1 MSDNLYEVGL
11 PHVMDPTERGDIAR
25 KVLAVARSMADT
37 PYVHLPPI
45 NERNEDVEHLLTFYV
60 TATGETPDP
69 TILNLLSNYILAGK
83 LLDPTSHKASYE
95 EYPIINGHQ
104 RNRAEHREYAMGAD
118 VIDFLHSKYTLRLDT
133 LYRVTRIEK
142 RV

>member
-1 MSDNLYEVGL
+1 MTDKTYEVDL
-11 PHVMDPTERGDIAR
+11 PQVTDPTEMEAIDR
-25 KVLAVARSMADT
+25 KVLAVARSMADI
-37 PYVHLPPI
+37 PYDFLPPI

-60 TATGETPDP
+60 TATGETPEP

-83 LLDPTSHKASYE
+83 LLDPTPHKASYE

-104 RNRAEHREYAMGAD
+104 RNRAEYREYAMGAD

-133 LYRVTRIEK
+133 LYRVNRIEK